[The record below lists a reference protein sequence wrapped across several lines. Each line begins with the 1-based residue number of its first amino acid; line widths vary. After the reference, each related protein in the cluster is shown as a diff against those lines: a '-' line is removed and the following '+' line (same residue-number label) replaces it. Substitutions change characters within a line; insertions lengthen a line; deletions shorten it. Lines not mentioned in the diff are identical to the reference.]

1 MRQRYRVGVRLC
13 RLKRQKATNAEKQ
26 AMPTIHKINIQ
37 RKTGE
42 KMRAIVAATAVFCVV
57 VARSCV
63 LPSNA
68 AFHCNVPNFEIPVV
82 DSTSPGNFKLKVT
95 PTA

>member
-13 RLKRQKATNAEKQ
+13 RLKRQKATNVEKPTI
-26 AMPTIHKINIQ
+26 PTIHKINIQ
-37 RKTGE
+37 RKRGE
-42 KMRAIVAATAVFCVV
+42 KMRAIVADTAVFCVV
-57 VARSCV
+57 VAKSCV

-68 AFHCNVPNFEIPVV
+68 TVHCSVPNFEIPVV
-82 DSTSPGNFKLKVT
+82 DSTLPGNFKLKVT